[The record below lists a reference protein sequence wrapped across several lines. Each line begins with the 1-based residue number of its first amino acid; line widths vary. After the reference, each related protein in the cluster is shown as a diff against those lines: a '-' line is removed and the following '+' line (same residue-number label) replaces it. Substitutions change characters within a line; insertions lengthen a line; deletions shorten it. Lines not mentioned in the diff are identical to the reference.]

1 VSRRLPFAVLL
12 LVACGGTAADHERL
26 GDTAYG
32 QGEYA
37 TALAE
42 YRAASHDRHEG
53 RVWAK
58 LGAAALKT
66 GELREA
72 AAAYLRLADADKT
85 RATEAA
91 RGLDQ
96 VARAADGA
104 GMIPAL
110 RDAVT
115 GLRGLAPERV
125 NPRQTISLARSG
137 QLEEAAMVAMGPLAL
152 AAAGDAAS
160 VDQMLLQYGG
170 ALERTTACG
179 EAVDLY
185 AIVLRRSRDAGAR
198 QRAAQGLGECGLVLG
213 REALSL
219 ERGDVAAGWFARVI
233 AVDSTSDRGRLALV
247 GLGDARVIMGDLLGA
262 TLAYQDA
269 MRGSTTD
276 SVATLA
282 AVRLARLGGAAANPD
297 ST

>member
-1 VSRRLPFAVLL
+1 VKGWLPVAVLL
-12 LVACGGTAADHERL
+12 LAACGGTAADHERL

-32 QGEYA
+32 QGEYT

-42 YRAASHDRHEG
+42 YRAAARTAREG
-53 RVWAK
+53 RAWAK
-58 LGAAALKT
+58 LGAAALKS
-66 GELREA
+66 GEFREA
-72 AAAYLRLADADKT
+72 AAAYLRLAELDKT

-91 RGLDQ
+91 RGLEQ

-110 RDAVT
+110 KDAVT
-115 GLRGLAPERV
+115 GLRLLAPERV
-125 NPRQTISLARSG
+125 NPRHTISLARSG

-179 EAVDLY
+179 DAVELY
-185 AIVLRRSRDAGAR
+185 EVVLRRSRDPATR
-198 QRAAQGLGECGLVLG
+198 QRATDGLGDCGLVLG

-219 ERGDVAAGWFARVI
+219 KRADVAAAWYARVTG
-233 AVDSTSDRGRLALV
+233 VDSTSDRGRLALI
-247 GLGDARVIMGDLLGA
+247 GLGDARVAMGDLLGA
-262 TLAYQDA
+262 TLVYQDA
-269 MRGSTTD
+269 LRGSPSD
-276 SVATLA
+276 SVFALATA
-282 AVRLARLGGAAANPD
+282 RLAQLGGAAVNAD